1 MGNGLKP
8 GGSAD
13 KSLGEIVSD
22 VTSKLQLLVRE
33 EIELAKAEIAD
44 KAAKLGKGAGFVV
57 GALITL
63 LFFAIFLFHGLSWV
77 INDLLDAEDPWPGFL
92 IIAGFFL
99 LLTAL
104 LAWLGLRSIKK
115 GAPPT
120 PDLAI
125 EEAKKTRAVLEE
137 ARS

>member
-77 INDLLDAEDPWPGFL
+77 INDLLDAEEVFVTNSNMGLMPVCRVERKAIGQDKPGPVTRRL
-92 IIAGFFL
+92 M
-99 LLTAL
+99 
-104 LAWLGLRSIKK
+104 
-115 GAPPT
+115 
-120 PDLAI
+120 
-125 EEAKKTRAVLEE
+125 EAYAKLVESPRGGRE
-137 ARS
+137 